1 MIKQISID
9 VGAVRLISSN
19 ILTGST
25 RFLSLFLRSLGIPG
39 NDITRAMIVAL
50 VLLFL
55 RNTGMSVD
63 NPRSA
68 AGAKAFPIEKGVRS
82 KRDIAESFVI
92 ECDDHMFTI
101 STLHDVDEFR
111 TICPQPKV
119 LKLSSSTSGVL
130 PAGGLKAHQFYSF
143 VNAPEIHMCIR
154 IEYSSL
160 RTLDLS
166 NIKRIIPTCRGP
178 ALRIYGNAKLQTIKL
193 HYTFMR
199 RAELDSVFIRGNR
212 VLSAS
217 DINIMKSAF
226 PEHTADIQ
234 EPGEC
239 ELPPVFEN
247 ASSIDG
253 CRTVYGTM
261 FINGNVGNITRSP
274 MASGYDLIGC
284 LEIYETDLEDV
295 DFLDDVRNFTL
306 LSGTCEHVIVSNP
319 HLCIKHPLKLKKKF
333 GNLTIDQRMSTKCE
347 TTCEGGVV
355 NETFLQQLSGCHVV
369 EGDLVFKDME
379 KRPSHFHHLD
389 DIRKIN
395 GTLRVT
401 GTKNLGDFVMD
412 NLQEITVPEQGKAIE
427 ITGNSGI
434 RVVSFPRLRKI
445 NASDHMKVV
454 IVNNA
459 KLGMRGTEVK
469 SIQRISSGEEHTK
482 IEFTDISSLI
492 DKVNDY
498 KLFIIMAL
506 MIFLI
511 ILLIALIATVLAVK
525 VVKKRQAYNK
535 QGFPNPPYRL
545 GKESKEILL
554 GWVKEIV
561 DKNPLIWRS
570 SDRPLIWA
578 YCSTDG
584 MHKDID
590 VLVANNSSFLKD
602 HMLPLASNA
611 RLPDDSFLLTERV
624 KAMIAKEIVIMIGS
638 EKEPNCILPKL
649 PYEVNKEHTYKYR
662 GSTYYFKVKNVKKM
676 APSTTLYVYNVVVT
690 PKGKKAENHTLKV
703 YYYRWERKKTPTEF
717 DEILQL
723 AMVYKPEKTI
733 CVSDRRKEA
742 FSLIHMFF
750 VYCYVTKENISLKDA
765 FQLHTEKCNGSMLD
779 RSEMMYAMAV
789 IMEWAYQ
796 SRTIKDQDLKRKH
809 MDWCHSYAIMA
820 RFERSHSNIKYI
832 HPDYLTKLD
841 PDVRQR
847 VIHDGF
853 NMSPRFSPRDSC
865 AVLDPFARKG
875 VRDSA
880 HVPLNDQKKQD
891 EEKSRKT
898 DKDKPGS
905 EKDEEEF
912 WTKAE
917 PGDAMHKQDP
927 KRVPV

>member
-1 MIKQISID
+1 MTD
-9 VGAVRLISSN
+9 HAVE
-19 ILTGST
+19 
-25 RFLSLFLRSLGIPG
+25 G

-68 AGAKAFPIEKGVRS
+68 AGAK
-82 KRDIAESFVI
+82 

-239 ELPPVFEN
+239 EFPPVFDN
-247 ASSIDG
+247 ASLIDG

-274 MASGYDLIGC
+274 MASGYDLVGC
-284 LEIYETDLEDV
+284 IEIYETDLEDV

-306 LSGTCEHVIVSNP
+306 LPGTCEHVIVSNP

-355 NETFLQQLSGCHVV
+355 NETFLEQLSGCHVV

-379 KRPSHFHHLD
+379 
-389 DIRKIN
+389 
-395 GTLRVT
+395 
-401 GTKNLGDFVMD
+401 M
-412 NLQEITVPEQGKAIE
+412 
-427 ITGNSGI
+427 
-434 RVVSFPRLRKI
+434 VSFPRLRKI
-445 NASDHMKVV
+445 NASDDMKVV

-590 VLVANNSSFLKD
+590 VLVANNSGFLKD

-662 GSTYYFKVKNVKKM
+662 GSTYYFKVKSVKKM

-765 FQLHTEKCNGSMLD
+765 FQLHTVGKNGGEEEKM
-779 RSEMMYAMAV
+779 EWAV

-875 VRDSA
+875 
-880 HVPLNDQKKQD
+880 NDQKKQD

-917 PGDAMHKQDP
+917 PGDAVRFKASLP
-927 KRVPV
+927 GKRLLCSEYLPSPNHLGPDS